1 MRGNHVREHF
11 QLALEPREAE
21 AMRRVLEEVRDD
33 DQFPLNELEDEV
45 LENVIDLLDPRAA
58 ASE

>member
-1 MRGNHVREHF
+1 
-11 QLALEPREAE
+11 
-21 AMRRVLEEVRDD
+21 MRRVLEEVRDD